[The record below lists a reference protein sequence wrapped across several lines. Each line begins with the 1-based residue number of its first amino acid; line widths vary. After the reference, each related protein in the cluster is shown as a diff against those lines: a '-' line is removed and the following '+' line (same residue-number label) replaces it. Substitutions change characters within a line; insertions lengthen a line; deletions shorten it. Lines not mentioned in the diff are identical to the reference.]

1 MDEYLKKVEAYRV
14 AMSIAKS
21 MLVRGIIS
29 EQEYEK
35 IDAIMTEKHGLSL
48 YSIYR

>member
-1 MDEYLKKVEAYRV
+1 MDEYMKRVEAYRV

-35 IDAIMTEKHGLSL
+35 IDGIMAKKHGLSL
-48 YSIYR
+48 SSIFR

>member
-1 MDEYLKKVEAYRV
+1 MDEYMKKVEAYRV

-29 EQEYEK
+29 EQEYK
-35 IDAIMTEKHGLSL
+35 TIDNIMTKKHGLSL
-48 YSIYR
+48 FSIFR

>member
-1 MDEYLKKVEAYRV
+1 MDEYLKQVEAYRV

-29 EQEYEK
+29 DAEYEK
-35 IDAIMTEKHGLSL
+35 IDAIMAKKHGLSL
-48 YSIYR
+48 SSIYH